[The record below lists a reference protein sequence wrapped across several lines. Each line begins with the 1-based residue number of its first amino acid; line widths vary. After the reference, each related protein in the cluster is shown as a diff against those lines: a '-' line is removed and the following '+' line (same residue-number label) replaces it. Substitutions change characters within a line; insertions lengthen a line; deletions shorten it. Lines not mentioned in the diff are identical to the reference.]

1 MHYISLVTTIII
13 TTGTTSNG
21 AG

>member
-1 MHYISLVTTIII
+1 MHHISLVTTIII